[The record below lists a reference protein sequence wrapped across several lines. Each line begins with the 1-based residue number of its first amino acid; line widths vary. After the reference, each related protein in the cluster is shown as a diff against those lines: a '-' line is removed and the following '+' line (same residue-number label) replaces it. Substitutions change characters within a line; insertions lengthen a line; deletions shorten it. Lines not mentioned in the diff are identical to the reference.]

1 MARILRAF
9 VEDPRQCSYLRDR
22 RAALAH
28 EIILDMTPSE
38 WEERLARGWRRFGP
52 VYFRPA
58 CAGCLECVSIR
69 IPTRDFSPSRSQRRA
84 RRDCAHLRMVIGPP
98 QVTEDRIALYHAWH
112 RSRERTRE
120 WEPSILDVETYAA
133 QFAFPHP
140 CSREVA
146 FYEDRRGYPTRLV
159 GVGLCDETPSAWSAI
174 FFFYHPDMASI
185 GLGTAN
191 VVAQIEIARARGI
204 PYVYLGYRVAD
215 CRSLQY
221 KSRFRPH
228 ELLEGRPSLDEHPE
242 WVPGDDGEDPGN
254 SSFQP

>member
-28 EIILDMTPSE
+28 EIILDMTPVE

-69 IPTRDFSPSRSQRRA
+69 IPTRDFHPSRSQRRA
-84 RRDCAHLRMVIGPP
+84 RRDCAHLKVVIGPP

-120 WEPSILDVETYAA
+120 WEPSVLDVETYAA

-146 FYEDRRGYPTRLV
+146 FYEERAGYPPRLV

-174 FFFYHPDMASI
+174 FFFYHPDLAGI

-204 PYVYLGYRVAD
+204 PYVYLGYRVEE

-228 ELLEGRPSLDEHPE
+228 ELLEGRPGLDEPPR
-242 WVPGDDGEDPGN
+242 WIRTPPPISPPGAGG
-254 SSFQP
+254 